1 MCKPKMPKMPAPPPE
16 RQAQLEPDGGM
27 VMAQA
32 RRNITD
38 RLRAMTPTIL
48 TGPMG
53 ANGTSGTKTSVPLLG
68 QTTQVA

>member
-1 MCKPKMPKMPAPPPE
+1 MCRAKTPKMPAPPVE

-27 VMAQA
+27 VMATA

-53 ANGTSGTKTSVPLLG
+53 RSGTSGTKTSVPLLG
-68 QTTQVA
+68 QTTQVS